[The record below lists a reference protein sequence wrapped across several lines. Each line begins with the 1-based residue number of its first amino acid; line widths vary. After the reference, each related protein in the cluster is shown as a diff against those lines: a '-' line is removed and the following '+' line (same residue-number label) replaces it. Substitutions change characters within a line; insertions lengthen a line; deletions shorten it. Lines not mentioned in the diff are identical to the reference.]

1 MRYHKGT
8 IAINPPR
15 DLPMLRQ
22 IHYSAVV
29 SHSQLFQFMLAGHCE
44 QNLESFN
51 WRVRRL
57 VRHGLVRQQFVA
69 GSESLYTVT
78 NAGVTCL
85 EMHGDSY
92 VETDG
97 GGPVSE
103 ASQLL
108 HDLELNNI
116 HLSLLK
122 SGVLCNWTPQ
132 ARLHAIVS
140 RGFAAY
146 QKAYDAVAEV
156 MLPGESGLRGRIAL
170 EYERTLKDAAR
181 YREIGALLESEQ
193 NVDLILYLTGS
204 PQACERICE
213 QMGRRCWRICTAM
226 VEPFKEKR
234 LDVEV
239 TWSAGLATLAEALR
253 LASHE
258 SAARKSVSA

>member
-8 IAINPPR
+8 IAISRSR

-29 SHSQLFQFMLAGHCE
+29 SHSQLFQFMLAGHYE

-57 VRHGLVRQQFVA
+57 VEHGLVRRQFVA

-78 NAGVTCL
+78 NTGVTCL

-97 GGPVSE
+97 RGGVSE
-103 ASQLL
+103 AFQLL

-116 HLSLLK
+116 HLSLLR

-156 MLPGESGLRGRIAL
+156 MLAGESGLRGRIAL

-181 YREIGALLESEQ
+181 YREISSLLEKEQ
-193 NVDLILYLTGS
+193 NIDLILYLTGS
-204 PQACERICE
+204 PQACERIRE
-213 QMGRRCWRICTAM
+213 QMGRRCWRICIAL
-226 VEPFKEKR
+226 VEPFKEKG

-239 TWSAGLATLAEALR
+239 TWSAGRTTLSEALR
-253 LASHE
+253 LASQE
-258 SAARKSVSA
+258 SAGGKSISA

>member
-1 MRYHKGT
+1 MRYHKNT
-8 IAINPPR
+8 IAISRSR

-57 VRHGLVRQQFVA
+57 VKHGLVRRQFVA

-97 GGPVSE
+97 NGPVSE

-116 HLSLLK
+116 HLSLLR

-140 RGFAAY
+140 RGFAPY

-181 YREIGALLESEQ
+181 YREIGALLDKEQ
-193 NVDLILYLTGS
+193 NVDLILYLAGS
-204 PQACERICE
+204 PRACERIRE
-213 QMGRRCWRICTAM
+213 QMGRRCWRICTALL
-226 VEPFKEKR
+226 EPFKENG

-239 TWSAGLATLAEALR
+239 TWGAGLTTLGEALR
-253 LASHE
+253 LASQE
-258 SAARKSVSA
+258 SSAGKSISA